1 MENNNINVNEITE
14 EQDLGE
20 QMRIRREKLATL
32 QERGDDP
39 FTQTKFVRDAYS
51 KDIIENFEQYDTKT
65 VTIAGRIM
73 SKRVMGKASFAHILD
88 SKGKI
93 QIYVKVDNLGVD
105 PYADFKKLDIGDIV
119 GVTGFVFM
127 THKGEVSVTATE
139 IKLLSKSL
147 LPLPEKWHGL
157 KDNDLRYRQRYVDL
171 IVNPQVKENFVV
183 RAKIIKAIR
192 DLLDSKG
199 FVEVETPILNTIVG
213 GANARPFI
221 THHNT
226 LDIDMDMRIAPELYL
241 KRLIVGGFDKVYEI
255 GRMFRNEGMDVKHN
269 PEFTMMELYSAFD
282 DYHDMMDITEE
293 IFTAALT
300 ATGKGNKITYQ
311 GVEIDLTT
319 PWERL
324 TMLQAIKKYTGI
336 DYDKM
341 SAQEAKATA
350 EANGVELG
358 DKTAWGEI
366 VFETFDQLVES
377 QLIQPVFICDYPVE
391 VSPLTKR
398 SNEDPRMT
406 YRFEFFMFAREMGN
420 AYSELN
426 DPIDQ
431 KARFMRQVA
440 LRDKGDD
447 EAQMMDEDYVNALE
461 YGLAPT
467 GGLGSGID
475 RMVMLLTDSASI
487 RDVLLFPTMKP
498 IKK

>member
-39 FTQTKFVRDAYS
+39 FTQTKFVRDSYS
-51 KDIIENFEQYDTKT
+51 KDIIENFAQYDTKT

-88 SKGKI
+88 AKGKI

-226 LDIDMDMRIAPELYL
+226 LDIDMYMRIAPELYL

-324 TMLQAIKKYTGI
+324 T
-336 DYDKM
+336 
-341 SAQEAKATA
+341 
-350 EANGVELG
+350 
-358 DKTAWGEI
+358 
-366 VFETFDQLVES
+366 
-377 QLIQPVFICDYPVE
+377 P
-391 VSPLTKR
+391 
-398 SNEDPRMT
+398 
-406 YRFEFFMFAREMGN
+406 FA
-420 AYSELN
+420 
-426 DPIDQ
+426 
-431 KARFMRQVA
+431 
-440 LRDKGDD
+440 
-447 EAQMMDEDYVNALE
+447 
-461 YGLAPT
+461 
-467 GGLGSGID
+467 
-475 RMVMLLTDSASI
+475 
-487 RDVLLFPTMKP
+487 
-498 IKK
+498 